1 MELWWLMADSQAN
14 PQCTAFVQE
23 TWVAWQPHPWAHE
36 GGDWGKED
44 VEEIMRM
51 RVCITFFILHFFKY
65 FENPEYNFLN
75 WVYILLTNI
84 YFHKIVS

>member
-1 MELWWLMADSQAN
+1 MADSQAN

-51 RVCITFFILHFFKY
+51 RVCVCVCVC
-65 FENPEYNFLN
+65 
-75 WVYILLTNI
+75 VYVWQRREKKN
-84 YFHKIVS
+84 KIRDQSFGQQLV